1 MQLQFLSSFLICGIV
16 CNCNGTLTTIDK
28 ISIHQSDLLD
38 ATWDFVRIVFVP
50 KIKTLHLIYGVAD
63 VESTEISRLL
73 YNQLVKMSSTVLPIF
88 NENVDIHE
96 TRINRRRIYSV
107 LFIDNF
113 ISFRNFF
120 ENLSPQYF
128 LHDGYIL
135 VVLVSGMMLELPLV
149 TEQFWNINM
158 FNINFIV
165 DDSGRILLLT
175 FKPFDVNSCG
185 DTSPFIINEY
195 VNGSY
200 LSSAFFPQKIKN
212 LHECHIKVVTF
223 NCPPMVMIRRT
234 KNNSYDISGID
245 GELLKGIAKILN
257 FTIQI
262 VNISDTIRWGTLDD
276 NGTSTGAMKMVID
289 GEVDFT
295 IGMYTITSLR
305 NKYMTS
311 SQSYF
316 TIPFLLIIPPGAQ
329 FSPFKKLFRPFR
341 DVVWILI
348 LLTFVIGFVVI
359 FVVKFQS
366 NVIKDFVLGIKN
378 DTPFLNIFNIFFGG
392 SMNLMPSR
400 NFARFLL
407 TTFVIFCF
415 VIRTLY
421 QGALFQFLQKEDRA
435 KEAQTIDELIERN
448 FIFYMLPASFETTKN
463 MKFANR

>member
-1 MQLQFLSSFLICGIV
+1 MQLQFLSSFLICLV
-16 CNCNGTLTTIDK
+16 LYNCNGTLTTIDK
-28 ISIHQSDLLD
+28 LSIDQSELLD
-38 ATWDFVRIVFVP
+38 ATWNFVRIVFVP
-50 KIKTLHLIYGVAD
+50 KVKTLHFVNAVPD
-63 VESTEISRLL
+63 VDSTEISRLL
-73 YNQLVKMSSTVLPIF
+73 YYQLVKMSSTVLPIF
-88 NENVDIHE
+88 NENFDSQE
-96 TRINRRRIYSV
+96 SRINRKRIYSI
-107 LFIDNF
+107 LFIDN
-113 ISFRNFF
+113 IESFRKFF

-128 LHDGYIL
+128 LNDGYIL
-135 VVLVSGMMLELPLV
+135 VVLVSGMMLELQLV
-149 TEQFWNINM
+149 TKQFWNINM

-175 FKPFDVNSCG
+175 FKPFDVTGCG
-185 DTSPFIINEY
+185 DTSPLIINEY

-200 LSSAFFPQKIKN
+200 VSSDFFPRKIRN

-223 NCPPMVMIRRT
+223 NCPPMVMIHRRA
-234 KNNSYDISGID
+234 NNSYDISGID

-316 TIPFLLIIPPGAQ
+316 TIPFLLIIPPGAH
-329 FSPFKKLFRPFR
+329 FSAFTKLFRPFR

-348 LLTFVIGFVVI
+348 LMTFVIGFIVI
-359 FVVKFQS
+359 FVIRFQS
-366 NVIKDFVLGIKN
+366 EIVKDFVFGIKN
-378 DTPFLNIFNIFFGG
+378 TTPFLNMFNIFFGG
-392 SMNLMPSR
+392 SMDLVPSR
-400 NFARFLL
+400 TFARFLL

-421 QGALFQFLQKEDRA
+421 QGALFQFLQTADRA

-448 FIFYMLPASFETTKN
+448 FMFYMLPASFETTKH

>member
-1 MQLQFLSSFLICGIV
+1 MQLQFLSSLLICGIV
-16 CNCNGTLTTIDK
+16 YNCNGALNIDNL
-28 ISIHQSDLLD
+28 IIHQSDLLD
-38 ATWDFVRIVFVP
+38 ATLDFVRIVFVP
-50 KIKTLHLIYGVAD
+50 KIKTLHLINGVAES
-63 VESTEISRLL
+63 ESTELSRLL
-73 YNQLVKMSSTVLPIF
+73 YNQLVKMSTVLPIF

-96 TRINRRRIYSV
+96 TRINRKRIYSV
-107 LFIDNF
+107 LFIDN
-113 ISFRNFF
+113 INSFDNFF

-128 LHDGYIL
+128 QHDGYIL

-149 TEQFWNINM
+149 TKQFWNIHM

-175 FKPFDVNSCG
+175 FKPFAVTGCG
-185 DTSPFIINEY
+185 DTSPLIINEY

-200 LSSAFFPQKIKN
+200 VSSPLFPQKIQN

-223 NCPPMVMIRRT
+223 NCPPMVMIHRM
-234 KNNSYDISGID
+234 KNNSYDIAGID

-257 FTIQI
+257 FSIQI
-262 VNISDTIRWGTLDD
+262 VNISDTIRWGTLED

-316 TIPFLLIIPPGAQ
+316 TIPFLLIIPPGAP
-329 FSPFKKLFRPFR
+329 FSAFTKLFRPFR
-341 DVVWILI
+341 DVVWIL
-348 LLTFVIGFVVI
+348 LLMTFVIGFVVI
-359 FVVKFQS
+359 FVVRFQS
-366 NVIKDFVLGIKN
+366 NVVKDFVFGNKN
-378 DTPFLNIFNIFFGG
+378 NSPFLNIFNIFFGG
-392 SMNLMPSR
+392 SMDLLPSR

-407 TTFVIFCF
+407 ATFVIFCF

-421 QGALFQFLQKEDRA
+421 QGALFQFLQTEDRA
-435 KEAQTIDELIERN
+435 KEAQTIDELIERD
-448 FIFYMLPASFETTKN
+448 FMFYMLPASFETTKH